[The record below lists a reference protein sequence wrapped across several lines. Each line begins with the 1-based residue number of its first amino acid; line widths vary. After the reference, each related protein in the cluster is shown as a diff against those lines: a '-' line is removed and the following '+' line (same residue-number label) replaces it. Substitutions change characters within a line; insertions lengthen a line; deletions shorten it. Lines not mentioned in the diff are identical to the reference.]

1 MLLLDIATNLYEHRI
16 TFHLSQNEVSDLT
29 EISQKSLSK
38 IENFSV
44 DFRVSKLEKLSN
56 GLELRPYEL
65 VIRPGD
71 IIEKDL
77 LEKKFL
83 VLETVKML
91 YKYFLMTRQKNDA
104 DDGRPD
110 LSVNDMLNDSEFMES
125 LEKLYGH
132 YGADIKNVTK
142 LFENGNGESR

>member
-1 MLLLDIATNLYEHRI
+1 MILLDIATNLYEHRI
-16 TFHLSQNEVSDLT
+16 TFHMSQNDVSDLT

-65 VIRPGD
+65 VVRPGD

-83 VLETVKML
+83 IHETVKML
-91 YKYFLMTRQKNDA
+91 YKYFWMTHRNGDA
-104 DDGRPD
+104 DAGCPD
-110 LSVNDMLNDSEFMES
+110 LSVNDILNDDEFVES
-125 LEKLYGH
+125 LEKLYDF
-132 YGADIKNVTK
+132 YGSDINNVMKLSENNSTGTK
-142 LFENGNGESR
+142 

>member
-1 MLLLDIATNLYEHRI
+1 M
-16 TFHLSQNEVSDLT
+16 SQNDVSDLT

-65 VIRPGD
+65 VVRPGD

-83 VLETVKML
+83 IHETVKML
-91 YKYFLMTRQKNDA
+91 YKYFWMTHRNGDA
-104 DDGRPD
+104 DAGCPD
-110 LSVNDMLNDSEFMES
+110 LSVNDILNDDEFVES
-125 LEKLYGH
+125 LEKLYDF
-132 YGADIKNVTK
+132 YGSDINNVMKLSENNSTGTK
-142 LFENGNGESR
+142 